1 MIEQLIFDFCDRIY
15 HREIEEI
22 YGDLEKDTIYFLG
35 GKEKFVILLTTKKL
49 YQGLIFENKT
59 RSQILLYLSSFK
71 EELVDVVKNSEKF
84 SSIFPEDKV
93 EEVAEVDEE
102 DEFDPYEDD
111 WRYDDEFWDNYYSR

>member
-15 HREIEEI
+15 HRKIEEI
-22 YGDLEKDTIYFLG
+22 YGDLEKDIIYFLG
-35 GKEKFVILLTTKKL
+35 GKEKFIILLTTKKL

-84 SSIFPEDKV
+84 STLFPEIEKEEV
-93 EEVAEVDEE
+93 EEKEIK
-102 DEFDPYEDD
+102 FNPYEDD
-111 WRYDDEFWDNYYSR
+111 WRYDDEF